1 MRPDSFAA
9 RAATYSNSVWHAELA
24 EAFVRWLGPAGG
36 LIVVD
41 VGTGTGFAALAVDGA
56 ARRRAD
62 GAAEA
67 QGDGAQAA
75 GTRAAGTRGDATR
88 ATGTRVGGTGGV
100 RVHGVDLSPAM
111 IDVARERAKAAG
123 RAGAVTFAVGD
134 GHRLGLRDQCAD
146 AVLFV
151 TSLQYMEPGRALGEA
166 RRIVRPGGT
175 VAIATLAAGT
185 MAPSVLHRRLLAEHG
200 IGTPDRMGTL
210 GHPDRLTGL
219 LSEAGLSDARTGQ
232 HGLRLADA
240 DLADAWRVGSTM
252 YARRLGGMTEAELAA
267 LRERYQA
274 RVADALAADEER
286 FRTITMLMARAR
298 RPDR

>member
-24 EAFVRWLGPAGG
+24 EAFVRWLALGPG
-36 LIVVD
+36 LTVVD

-67 QGDGAQAA
+67 QGDGVQAD
-75 GTRAAGTRGDATR
+75 GTRAAGPQ
-88 ATGTRVGGTGGV
+88 VGGADGV
-100 RVHGVDLSPAM
+100 RVQGVDLSPAM
-111 IDVARERAKAAG
+111 IEVARERAAAAG
-123 RAGAVTFAVGD
+123 RAGAVAFAVGD
-134 GHRLGLRDQCAD
+134 GHRLGLRDQSVD

-151 TSLQYMEPGRALGEA
+151 TSLQYMEAARALGEA

-175 VAIATLAAGT
+175 VAIATLEAGT
-185 MAPSVLHRRLLAEHG
+185 MAPSVLYRRLLAEHG
-200 IGTPDRMGTL
+200 VETPDRMGAF
-210 GHPDRLTGL
+210 GHPDRLIAL
-219 LSEAGLSDARTGQ
+219 LEEAGLSDAETGQ
-232 HGLRLADA
+232 DVLRLADA
-240 DLADAWRVGSTM
+240 DLAEAWRVSSTM
-252 YARRLGGMTEAELAA
+252 YARRLAGMAGPDLATLRHRYEA
-267 LRERYQA
+267 Q
-274 RVADALAADEER
+274 VADALATDEDG